1 MIMYVLQKKVWK
13 KVEII
18 LQGDD
23 TSVLYNFFAVVSSIV
38 SICTLVIWSLIKVI
52 PLVHYLSSLMML
64 TQVDVDAF

>member
-64 TQVDVDAF
+64 TQVEML